1 MIIKI
6 RICHWRFT
14 WTFAPVTDVI
24 GVNSTLPEGDHITM
38 WDFDDIPLNDVTVAL
53 QGVKYFYSLPNIY
66 ILNTGK
72 PNHHIAYCFKS
83 MPWRE
88 SVAIVAV
95 TAGVDPNFF
104 KYGVYREHWTLRVT
118 PKEGRKPHLV
128 KILYSTIPEDCSID
142 ELSSWVKGRL
152 GMQQSIILSPV
163 ASLALEIPFST
174 CSPKIRNA
182 RRCYTNEEVGA

>member
-38 WDFDDIPLNDVTVAL
+38 WDFDDVPFDIVYDSLLEVQCLN
-53 QGVKYFYSLPNIY
+53 QLPNIY

-72 PNHHIAYCFKS
+72 ADHYIAYCFKAV
-83 MPWRE
+83 PWQK
-88 SVAIVAV
+88 SVQIVAE
-95 TAGVDPNFF
+95 TMGVDHNFF

-118 PKEGRKPHLV
+118 PKEGRKPKLV
-128 KILYSTIPEDCSID
+128 KILWSKIPEDCSID
-142 ELSSWVKGRL
+142 ELSSWVKGTL
-152 GMQQSIILSPV
+152 GIQQSLNSSSA
-163 ASLALEIPFST
+163 ASNLMSFPFHT
-174 CSPKIRNA
+174 CPPKIRNA
-182 RRCYTNEEVGA
+182 RRCYTYEEVGA